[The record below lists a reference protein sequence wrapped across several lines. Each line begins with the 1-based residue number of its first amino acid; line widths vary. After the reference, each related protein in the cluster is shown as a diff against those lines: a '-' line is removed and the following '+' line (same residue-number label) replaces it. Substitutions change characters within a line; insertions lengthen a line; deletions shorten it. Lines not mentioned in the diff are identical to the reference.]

1 MDLFDLVATIRINL
15 DEFDRGL
22 NEARRRAREFS
33 SGLEGVSQNISSAYS
48 GVKDIVQPAVD
59 GFKAVESVGKKAG
72 GAVVKGLKGFAAAS
86 TAVGGFGAA
95 SVKAGATFDAT
106 MSKVSSI
113 SGATGKDFD
122 NLRKKAIEMGA
133 KTKFSAS
140 EAAEAM
146 SYMGMAG
153 WKTKEML
160 GGIEG
165 IMNLAAASGEDLAT
179 TSDIVTDAL
188 SAFGMQANESGH
200 FADLL
205 AVASSNSNT
214 DVGMMGETFKYVAPV
229 MGSMGYTAED
239 AAQAIGIM
247 ANSGIKAS
255 QAGTTLRSIVTRL
268 ATDAGA
274 SSKSLGALGVLTQKL
289 GVAFYDTDGS
299 ARPLTWVLEDMRE
312 AWKGLTAEEQNNYA
326 KKIAG
331 QEAISGF
338 LAMMNAEEGT
348 WDDLAMSINNC
359 GDAAERMA
367 AVMMDNLAGDMQIL
381 RSNLETLQITISD
394 ALTPTLR
401 EFAQFGANALRDL
414 TLGFQ
419 QGGVDGLMSALTSVV
434 SQAVNFLAE
443 KVPLFVEVSGKF
455 MAALANGILNSR
467 TQIFESANQILIT
480 MKEGLD
486 SWLGAHTEE
495 LIEFG
500 TGLIRIL
507 FQGFLS
513 AGELISEHIGQ
524 FIPLIANAFLAYH
537 EALFTVGVQILGAIG
552 RGLIENKEELQAMAS
567 ETISAMVT
575 ALQENAPDIIMGAIA
590 LLEAFVGAFMENLPQ
605 ILALGAEL
613 IGVLVVGITTS
624 LPALGAAVGLI
635 IPYILKVIKA
645 VGDIGKAVEDGVK
658 IVKKAIDF
666 VAGGQGIEKI
676 MSVGRKLMAG
686 VKALFTLIAAHPI
699 VAVVTAIIAAV
710 VLLWNNCEEFREAVI
725 AIWEAVKGAF
735 VAAWEAIKT
744 SWGNTKEFFSKIW
757 EGIQEVFAGVA
768 EFFQGVFEAAV
779 TVIQTVWGVVVG
791 FFTKIWEG
799 IKAVFSVVA
808 EVLGGFFR
816 AAWEAIKAVWETVSG
831 FFEKVGQA
839 IHEIFET
846 VTEFLSGAFKG
857 AWEAIKKVW
866 DAAKGFFSGIWD
878 NIKQTAQ
885 KLTDFVGGA
894 FEKAWGAVTRSWD
907 GAMTFFQG
915 IWDKIKG
922 VFSNVWEKFKEIGGN
937 IVSGLKKGIA
947 NAWSTFIGWITDKVG
962 GLIQSVKNLL
972 GIASPSKVFA
982 SIGGYMALGLGK
994 GWEEE
999 YAGIQRKI
1007 ESGLH
1012 FTASPIGVPSGSF
1025 SSASQSGQSHSKA
1038 AGGDT
1043 YVTIHSPVAV
1053 DAIQAAREW
1062 KKTTQRMALG
1072 YV

>member
-1 MDLFDLVATIRINL
+1 MDLFELVATIRINL

-33 SGLEGVSQNISSAYS
+33 SGLEGVSQNISNAYS
-48 GVKDIVQPAVD
+48 GVKDVIKPAVD
-59 GFKAVESVGKKAG
+59 GFKAVENVGKKAG
-72 GAVVKGLKGFAAAS
+72 GAVVNGLKGFAAAS

-95 SVKAGATFDAT
+95 AVKTGAQFDST
-106 MSKVSSI
+106 MSEVQALT
-113 SGATGKDFD
+113 GATGNDFTK
-122 NLRKKAIEMGA
+122 LRDKAKEMGA
-133 KTKFSAS
+133 TTVFSAS

-146 SYMGMAG
+146 TYMGMAG
-153 WKTKEML
+153 WKTEDML
-160 GGIEG
+160 GGISG
-165 IMNLAAASGEDLAT
+165 IMNLAAASGEDLAI

-188 SAFGMQANESGH
+188 SGFGMQAKESGH
-200 FADLL
+200 FADIL
-205 AVASSNSNT
+205 ATASSNSNT
-214 DVGMMGETFKYVAPV
+214 DVAMMGETFKYVAPV
-229 MGSMGYTAED
+229 MGSLGYTAED
-239 AAQAIGIM
+239 AALSIGIM

-274 SSKSLGALGVLTQKL
+274 SSKSLGALGIVTEKL
-289 GVAFYDTDGS
+289 GVEFYNMDGS

-312 AWKGLTAEEQNNYA
+312 AWKGLTVEEQNNYA

-338 LAMMNAEEGT
+338 LALMNAEEGT
-348 WDDLAMSINNC
+348 WNDLAASIENC
-359 GDAAERMA
+359 GGAADRMA
-367 AVMMDNLAGDMQIL
+367 KIKLDNLAGDVKMLQ
-381 RSNLETLQITISD
+381 SAFEGLQITLSD

-401 EFAQFGANALRDL
+401 EFAQFGAEAMNQLN
-414 TLGFQ
+414 LGFQ
-419 QGGVDGLMSALTSVV
+419 QGGIDGLMSSLEQVV

-480 MKEGLD
+480 LKEGLD

-507 FQGFLS
+507 FQGFLT

-635 IPYILKVIKA
+635 IPYIVKVIKA

-676 MSVGRKLMAG
+676 MSVGRKLMTG

-735 VAAWEAIKT
+735 AAAWEGIKAAWGNTKEFFQGIWEGIQSVFSTVAEVLGGFFSAAWEAIKT
-744 SWGNTKEFFSKIW
+744 AWSATKAFFS
-757 EGIQEVFAGVA
+757 GV
-768 EFFQGVFEAAV
+768 
-779 TVIQTVWGVVVG
+779 
-791 FFTKIWEG
+791 WEG
-799 IKAVFSVVA
+799 IKGVFSVVA
-808 EVLGGFFR
+808 EVLGGFFKS
-816 AAWEAIKAVWETVSG
+816 AWEAIKGVWDTVSG
-831 FFEKVGQA
+831 YFKQVGEA
-839 IHEIFET
+839 ITEIFE
-846 VTEFLSGAFKG
+846 VVSEFLSAAFKE
-857 AWEAIKKVW
+857 AWEGIKSAW
-866 DAAKGFFSGIWD
+866 SAAKGFFSDIWN
-878 NIKQTAQ
+878 NIKGAAEKTADTVGSAFQ
-885 KLTDFVGGA
+885 KGWNVVQSA
-894 FEKAWGAVTRSWD
+894 WD
-907 GAMTFFQG
+907 GATNFFSG
-915 IWDKIKG
+915 IRDKIVG
-922 VFSNVWEKFKEIGGN
+922 VFSNIGAKFREIGSN
-937 IVSGLKKGIA
+937 IVSGLKNGVA
-947 NAWSTFIGWITDKVG
+947 NAWNNFIGWITDKVG
-962 GLIQSVKNLL
+962 GVISAVKRKL

-982 SIGGYMALGLGK
+982 EIGGYMAQGLGV
-994 GWEEE
+994 GWEDE
-999 YAGIQRKI
+999 YGGIKRQIERGLDFAPTSIGLTAG
-1007 ESGLH
+1007 SM
-1012 FTASPIGVPSGSF
+1012 TASGTLSAPGRGVGN
-1025 SSASQSGQSHSKA
+1025 
-1038 AGGDT
+1038 T
-1043 YVTIHSPVAV
+1043 YVTINSPVAV
-1053 DAIQAAREW
+1053 DAITAAREW